1 MISLVKEYINKQQLF
16 VEEDKL
22 LLAISGGA
30 DSVCLMH
37 ILLELGFQFDLVH
50 CNFRLRA
57 KESDAD
63 EVFVKELAKKY
74 DLKLH
79 IKSFSTKEYA
89 NENKISMQMAARD
102 LRYNWFNELL
112 KLENAKY
119 IAVAHH
125 QDDVIETFFIN
136 LIRGTGI
143 TGLLG
148 IAEKKN
154 NIVRPLLNTNR
165 SDIEEYLANKKQTFR
180 EDSSNTSVKYLR
192 NKIRLQLIPLL
203 EEMNPKIKETIK
215 SEMDILK
222 DTITVFSHQIN
233 SVRKE
238 VIKKKNEL
246 VSLNIQKLKTL
257 SPLRI
262 YLYELLNPF
271 GFNQIEAII
280 LALDNQCGKQF
291 FSNTHE
297 LLIDRKEI
305 FISKI
310 KLEKDSILE
319 INQTDKLI
327 KNKIQLK
334 LSICKDINISKS
346 NNIAHLDFEKLKF
359 PLILRKWREGDKFK
373 PLGMKNYKKLSD
385 FFIDNKFTQLQ
396 KKEQW
401 LLCSNDKIIWVVGFR
416 IDDRFK
422 IQPNTKKLYIAEL
435 LNNK

>member
-89 NENKISMQMAARD
+89 NENKISIQMAARD

-154 NIVRPLLNTNR
+154 NIVRPLLNINR

-291 FSNTHE
+291 FSNTQE

-327 KNKIQLK
+327 KNKIRLK

-416 IDDRFK
+416 IDDRFR